1 MLVPT
6 SSVFYSQ
13 MVTRGAILLDL
24 LYTVVSTSYL
34 FTFLAT
40 SILLDLARVFLVA
53 MVSGSAGALASV
65 LLPQRLLR
73 LDPDPALS
81 WW

>member
-1 MLVPT
+1 VLVPT
-6 SSVFYSQ
+6 FSVFYSQ

-34 FTFLAT
+34 FTVLAT

-53 MVSGSAGALASV
+53 MVSGSAGALVSV
-65 LLPQRLLR
+65 LLPQQPLR

>member
-24 LYTVVSTSYL
+24 LYTVVSTSCL

-65 LLPQRLLR
+65 LLPQQLLR